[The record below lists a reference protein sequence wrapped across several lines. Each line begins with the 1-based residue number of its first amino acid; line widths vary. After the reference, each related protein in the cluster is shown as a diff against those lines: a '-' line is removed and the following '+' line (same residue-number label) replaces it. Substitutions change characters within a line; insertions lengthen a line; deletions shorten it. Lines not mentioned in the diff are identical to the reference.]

1 MTMQFS
7 KLFSA
12 QIVGLAAH
20 IVDVEVDLSKGLNAF
35 SLVGL
40 PSASVDESRDRVSA
54 AVKNSGFVSPKQKNQ
69 KVVISLAPAELKKE
83 GSHYDLAIAL
93 AYLFAS
99 GETKF
104 DPKGKL
110 FLGELSLDGVLRPIH
125 GALLLT
131 NAAKKAGF
139 TEIYLPL
146 SNAGEAALVEG
157 ITIYGVQ
164 NLSEALDHLDKNNKF
179 KINETVRGVQDILNK
194 ENDAMMVDL
203 EHIKGQEFAKRAL
216 EIAAAGNH
224 NLAMWGPP
232 GTGKTMLAQAFP
244 HLLPDLQNEHS
255 LEVTGIHSVAGT
267 LREHIM
273 TRPPLRA
280 PHHTASYPAV
290 IGGGVVPKPGEITL
304 AHRGVLF
311 LDEFPE
317 FDRRVIESLREPLEE
332 GHIRI
337 TRSKGHDTFPAR
349 FILLAAMNP
358 CPCGK
363 YGSEDRC
370 TCMPG
375 TLASYTRKISGPIVD
390 RIELWVK
397 VAHMNHD
404 KLSDIKKGESTEI
417 VRARIESA
425 RAFQQERFLD
435 HKRKISTNSEMRADD
450 VEKFI
455 ILEPKLRSLFNSSAE
470 RLKLSPRAYHKTLKV
485 ARTIA
490 DLDQSPNI
498 TEKHLLEAFAY
509 RPTELK

>member
-1 MTMQFS
+1 MQFS

-12 QIVGLAAH
+12 QIVGLVAH
-20 IVDVEVDLSKGLNAF
+20 IIDVEVDLSKGLNAF

-54 AVKNSGFVSPKQKNQ
+54 AVKNSGFTSPKQKNQ
-69 KVVISLAPAELKKE
+69 KVVIALAPAELKKE

-93 AYLFAS
+93 AYLMAS
-99 GETKF
+99 GETRF

-110 FLGELSLDGVLRPIH
+110 FLGELSLDGVVRPIH
-125 GALLLT
+125 GALLIA

-139 TEIYLPL
+139 SEIFLPEK
-146 SNAGEAALVEG
+146 NMHEAALVSG
-157 ITIYGVQ
+157 IKVYGVR
-164 NLSEALDHLDKNNKF
+164 NLSEILQHLDKNQKY
-179 KINETVRGVQDILNK
+179 KLAPHINTDTNNAEIILDK
-194 ENDAMMVDL
+194 TIVDL
-203 EHIKGQEFAKRAL
+203 SHIKGQEFAKRAL

-232 GTGKTMLAQAFP
+232 GTGKTMLAQAFQ
-244 HLLPDLQNEHS
+244 HILPDLHNEHS

-267 LREHIM
+267 LRENIM

-290 IGGGVVPKPGEITL
+290 IGGGTIPKPGEITL

-337 TRSKGHDTFPAR
+337 TRAKGHDTFPAR

-370 TCMPG
+370 ICMPG
-375 TLASYTRKISGPIVD
+375 TLASYTRKVSGPIMD

-397 VAHMNHD
+397 VSHMSHD
-404 KLSDIKKGESTEI
+404 KLAEASTGETTKDVCVRI
-417 VRARIESA
+417 TRARGMQEA
-425 RAFQQERFLD
+425 RFAN
-435 HKRKISTNSEMRADD
+435 HARKITTNSEMRADD
-450 VEKFI
+450 IEVFI
-455 ILEPKLRSLFNSSAE
+455 KLTPKLRTLFNTSAE
-470 RLKLSPRAYHKTLKV
+470 RLKLSPRAHHKTIKV

-490 DLDQSPNI
+490 DLDSSDDIQ
-498 TEKHLLEAFAY
+498 EKHILEALAY

>member
-1 MTMQFS
+1 MQFS

-12 QIVGLAAH
+12 QIVGLVPH
-20 IVDVEVDLSKGLNAF
+20 IVDVEVDLSKGLNSF

-54 AVKNSGFVSPKQKNQ
+54 AVKNSGFESPKQKNQ
-69 KVVISLAPAELKKE
+69 KTVISLAPAELKKE

-99 GETKF
+99 GETSF
-104 DPKGKL
+104 DPKGKI
-110 FLGELSLDGVLRPIH
+110 FLGELALDGALRPIH
-125 GALLLT
+125 GALLLANT
-131 NAAKKAGF
+131 AKNAGF
-139 TEIYLPL
+139 TEIFLPKQ
-146 SNAGEAALVEG
+146 NASEASLVSG
-157 ITIYGVQ
+157 ITVYGAR
-164 NLSEALDHLDKNNKF
+164 NLTEVIQHLDKNIKYSIT
-179 KINETVRGVQDILNK
+179 KSVHIPRSDIEQTDLK
-194 ENDAMMVDL
+194 TIVDL
-203 EHIKGQEFAKRAL
+203 SHIKGQEFAKRAL
-216 EIAAAGNH
+216 EISAAGNH

-267 LREHIM
+267 LRENIM

-290 IGGGVVPKPGEITL
+290 IGGGAIPKPGEITL

-337 TRSKGHDTFPAR
+337 TRAKGHDTFPAR

-363 YGSEDRC
+363 YGSEERC

-375 TLASYTRKISGPIVD
+375 TLASYTRKVSGPIMD

-397 VAHMNHD
+397 VSHMSHD
-404 KLSDIKKGESTEI
+404 KLSQASTGETTSD
-417 VRARIESA
+417 VRERIAKA
-425 RAFQQERFLD
+425 RALQQARFAN
-435 HKRKISTNSEMRADD
+435 HARKITTNSEMRADD
-450 VEKFI
+450 IETFI
-455 ILEPKLRSLFNSSAE
+455 NLTPKLRTLFNASAE
-470 RLKLSPRAYHKTLKV
+470 RLKLSPRAHHKTIKV

-490 DLDQSPNI
+490 DLDNSNDIQ
-498 TEKHLLEAFAY
+498 EKHILEALAY

>member
-1 MTMQFS
+1 MQFS

-12 QIVGLAAH
+12 QIVGLNAH
-20 IVDVEVDLSKGLNAF
+20 IVDVEVDISKGLNAF
-35 SLVGL
+35 AVVGL

-54 AVKNSGFVSPKQKNQ
+54 AVKNSGFVSPKQQNQ

-83 GSHYDLAIAL
+83 GSHYDMAIAL
-93 AYLFAS
+93 AYLMAS
-99 GETKF
+99 GEADF
-104 DPKGKL
+104 DPTSKL

-125 GALLLT
+125 GTLLIT

-139 TEIYLPL
+139 KEIYLPQA
-146 SNAGEAALVEG
+146 NANEAALVDG
-157 ITIYGVQ
+157 VTVYGVS
-164 NLSEALDHLDKNNKF
+164 NLNEALDHLDHKNKF
-179 KINETVRGVQDILNK
+179 SIQKSEHGSSLSTREASDSKLK
-194 ENDAMMVDL
+194 VDL
-203 EHIKGQEFAKRAL
+203 SHIKGQEFAKRAL

-232 GTGKTMLAQAFP
+232 GTGKTMLAQAFS
-244 HLLPDLQNEHS
+244 HLLPDLNNEHA

-267 LREHIM
+267 LRENIM

-290 IGGGVVPKPGEITL
+290 IGGGAVPKPGEITL

-363 YGSEDRC
+363 YGSEERC

-375 TLASYTRKISGPIVD
+375 TLASYTRKLSGPIVD

-397 VAHMNHD
+397 VSHMSHD
-404 KLSDIKKGESTEI
+404 KLSEAPTGESTEI
-417 VRARIESA
+417 VRKRIAQA
-425 RAFQQERFLD
+425 RALQQERFAN
-435 HKRKISTNSEMRADD
+435 HARKITTNSEMRADD
-450 VEKFI
+450 IESFI
-455 ILEPKLRSLFNSSAE
+455 KLTPDLRSLFNAAAE
-470 RLKLSPRAYHKTLKV
+470 RLKLSPRAHHKTIKV

-490 DLDQSPNI
+490 DLDSSADIQ
-498 TEKHLLEAFAY
+498 EKHLLEALAY

>member
-1 MTMQFS
+1 MQFS

-12 QIVGLAAH
+12 QIVGLVAH
-20 IVDVEVDLSKGLNAF
+20 IVDVEVDLSRGLHAF

-40 PSASVDESRDRVSA
+40 PSTSVDESRDRVSA
-54 AVKNSGFVSPKQKNQ
+54 AVKNSGFTSPKQKNQ
-69 KVVISLAPAELKKE
+69 KIVISLAPAELKKE
-83 GSHYDLAIAL
+83 GSHYDLSIAV
-93 AYLFAS
+93 AYLMAA
-99 GETKF
+99 EEAKF
-104 DPKGKL
+104 DPAGKL
-110 FLGELSLDGVLRPIH
+110 FLGELSLDGTLRPIH
-125 GALLLT
+125 GALLIA

-139 TEIYLPL
+139 TEIFLPEAN
-146 SNAGEAALVEG
+146 SAEAALVQG
-157 ITIYGVQ
+157 ITVYGVR
-164 NLSEALDHLDKNNKF
+164 NLIEVLHHLDKDTKF
-179 KINETVRGVQDILNK
+179 VLEPYVRKNTDDVKPATSKTI
-194 ENDAMMVDL
+194 VDL
-203 EHIKGQEFAKRAL
+203 SHIKGQEFAKRAL

-232 GTGKTMLAQAFP
+232 GTGKTMLAQAFS
-244 HLLPDLQNEHS
+244 HLLPDLQNDHA

-267 LREHIM
+267 LRENII

-290 IGGGVVPKPGEITL
+290 IGGGSTPKPGEITL
-304 AHRGVLF
+304 AHRGALF

-370 TCMPG
+370 VCMPG
-375 TLASYTRKISGPIVD
+375 ALAAYTRKVSGPIMD

-397 VAHMNHD
+397 VSHMSHD
-404 KLSDIKKGESTEI
+404 KLSSAESGEPTES
-417 VRARIESA
+417 VRDRIANARVIQQA
-425 RAFQQERFLD
+425 RFANHARN
-435 HKRKISTNSEMRADD
+435 ITTNSEMRADD
-450 VEKFI
+450 IEIFI
-455 ILEPKLRSLFNSSAE
+455 QLTPKLRVLFNASAE
-470 RLKLSPRAYHKTLKV
+470 RLKLSPRAHHKTIKV

-490 DLDQSPNI
+490 DLDGSNDIQ
-498 TEKHLLEAFAY
+498 EKHILEALAY
-509 RPTELK
+509 RPTELR